1 MRYRMRKVELTMNE
15 QTKYEMVKHFVDN
28 GERNIKR
35 LSIKLNCSLKTAY
48 NYVKKYKL
56 NGKEAFSHGNHK
68 NKPITTIDES
78 IGKKIIE
85 IYTNISNDT
94 NVIFRHFLLI
104 LERDFN
110 IKVSY
115 TFLHKLLSSNLFY
128 SPKCKKSTRSKRN
141 KLIKQKLNENKK
153 LTEVEEAI
161 VADHLLDSSLAHPRK
176 ERSKNFGELLQM
188 DASVHKWF
196 GNKKTYLHA
205 AIDDCTGKIVG
216 AFFDEQETLNGYY
229 HITKQILTKYG
240 IPAQI
245 LTDNRTIFN
254 YIKKGKGS
262 LERDTFTQYG
272 FMCHRLGIALQTSST
287 PQVKGW
293 VERLF
298 QTLQSRLTTEL
309 CLAKIENITDA
320 NEFLISYIEQF
331 NDEFSLPYNNT
342 INSFENQLDN
352 YDLDECL
359 AVVSHRK
366 VDSGAVIKYE
376 NKYYKFFNDKGIQI
390 FPYQKADCLV
400 IKKFNGEIVAMLE
413 HNVYHLEEFEKHRDD
428 SIFEPKKKKEKFINL
443 D

>member
-1 MRYRMRKVELTMNE
+1 MRKVELTMNE

-68 NKPITTIDES
+68 NKPITTIDEY
-78 IGKKIIE
+78 IKKIIE

-94 NVIFRHFLLI
+94 NVNFRHFHLI

-216 AFFDEQETLNGYY
+216 AFFL
-229 HITKQILTKYG
+229 
-240 IPAQI
+240 
-245 LTDNRTIFN
+245 RTRNF
-254 YIKKGKGS
+254 KW
-262 LERDTFTQYG
+262 L
-272 FMCHRLGIALQTSST
+272 
-287 PQVKGW
+287 
-293 VERLF
+293 
-298 QTLQSRLTTEL
+298 
-309 CLAKIENITDA
+309 
-320 NEFLISYIEQF
+320 
-331 NDEFSLPYNNT
+331 LPY
-342 INSFENQLDN
+342 
-352 YDLDECL
+352 Y
-359 AVVSHRK
+359 
-366 VDSGAVIKYE
+366 
-376 NKYYKFFNDKGIQI
+376 
-390 FPYQKADCLV
+390 
-400 IKKFNGEIVAMLE
+400 
-413 HNVYHLEEFEKHRDD
+413 
-428 SIFEPKKKKEKFINL
+428 
-443 D
+443 